1 MAACDNY
8 FYYEIIRKTIIAYG
22 ALFNQICVKHTNKQ
36 DEVVSQIKVPIA
48 YGPTQKFLAR
58 LEQSPSDL
66 NNPVQ
71 ITLPRMSFEM
81 TGIVYDP
88 TRKVTTPVTF
98 EVPVETKDKNGNT
111 VTKTEKKSFMPV
123 PYNFQFELAIYTKL
137 NDDMLQIIEQILPYF
152 QPAYTMTV
160 NLIDMIGEFKDVPV
174 VFENITL
181 QDTYEGDFTTRRA
194 LYYTLRFTVK
204 GFLYGPLYTGGGG
217 GSGGPGGSVGGGANG
232 GNIGIGTDGIVDG
245 PGSGAGGG
253 LPGGGL
259 GGRIT
264 WRRRR
269 SRRWSDRWCYRTD
282 SQGKNRSCC
291 RWNQQNS
298 WKQKDIHMLLNQEQ
312 LRVTPI
318 TTLLNLNE
326 DITFENTTLELTD
339 VSKLKVNQYI
349 TIGIEEMRI
358 KEVAPALNKI
368 VVQRGMDG
376 TQITQHIKGADVQLI
391 TKADNALIEEGDIFG
406 FDDELF

>member
-22 ALFNQICVKHTNKQ
+22 ALFNQICVKHNNKEG
-36 DEVVSQIKVPIA
+36 EVVSQIKVPIA

-71 ITLPRMSFEM
+71 ITLPRMSFEL

-88 TRKVTTPVTF
+88 ARKVTTPVSF
-98 EVPVETKDKNGNT
+98 QVPVTSTDSKGNE
-111 VTKTEKKSFMPV
+111 VTKTETKSFMPV
-123 PYNFQFELAIYTKL
+123 PYNFQFELSIYTKL

-160 NLIDMIGEFKDVPV
+160 NLIDMIGEYKDVPV

-194 LYYTLRFTVK
+194 LYYTLRFTTK
-204 GFLYGPLYTGGGG
+204 GFLYGPLYSGGG
-217 GSGGPGGSVGGGANG
+217 GSGGPGSGGNAG
-232 GNIGIGTDGIVDG
+232 GNIGISTDGIVDG

-259 GGRIT
+259 GGGSLGGGGGLGGGQIGGVTEQILKARIGLAAGGV
-264 WRRRR
+264 
-269 SRRWSDRWCYRTD
+269 SRTPGNRKITYAVEPRAVESYTD
-282 SQGKNRSCC
+282 NTVAKL
-291 RWNQQNS
+291 
-298 WKQKDIHMLLNQEQ
+298 K
-312 LRVTPI
+312 
-318 TTLLNLNE
+318 E

-339 VSKLKVNQYI
+339 VSKLGVNQYI
-349 TIGIEEMRI
+349 TIGVEEMRI
-358 KEVAPALNKI
+358 REIAPSLNKI

-376 TQITQHIKGADVQLI
+376 TTITQHIKGADVQLI
-391 TKADNALIEEGDIFG
+391 TKADNALIDTGDIFG

>member
-1 MAACDNY
+1 MAVCDNY

-259 GGRIT
+259 GGGSLGGGGGLGGGQIGGVTEQILKARIGLAAGGI
-264 WRRRR
+264 
-269 SRRWSDRWCYRTD
+269 SRTP
-282 SQGKNRSCC
+282 GNR
-291 RWNQQNS
+291 
-298 WKQKDIHMLLNQEQ
+298 K
-312 LRVTPI
+312 I
-318 TTLLNLNE
+318 TYAVEPRAVESYSNNNVAKLNE